1 MEGEHFMESGVRG
14 APVAVQRFSMN
25 KLITRPETGVTIGI
39 IVVWSIFYFLS
50 PKFLWPANIGS
61 ICTVAAEMGIIA
73 VGMAF
78 LQISGE
84 TDLSVGS
91 VYVFVPTIMIQSSQ
105 ALRLPIFVGFLVA
118 MAFAVIVGFVNGTIT
133 LRFKLPSFIVTLS
146 TMMLLSG
153 LLLAITGGFITQL
166 PDENLWFTILAK
178 RYGDFR
184 VSVAWMLLVVAVFHF
199 TLNSTR
205 YGNWVFA
212 TGGNE
217 SIARK
222 MGIDTLKVKMTNFIV
237 CSMLA
242 GFAGC
247 ISAARV
253 YSVNPSVGFDLMFD
267 AMASGII
274 GGCLLSGG
282 RGSIIGTL
290 LGVLLLSSVNSG
302 LILAGASPYWYRA
315 FVGAIILVVVIINL
329 VVVGG
334 RRGKV
339 AK

>member
-1 MEGEHFMESGVRG
+1 VRILVDYPVLASPENFSGLGQKQLR
-14 APVAVQRFSMN
+14 
-25 KLITRPETGVTIGI
+25 
-39 IVVWSIFYFLS
+39 Y
-50 PKFLWPANIGS
+50 
-61 ICTVAAEMGIIA
+61 
-73 VGMAF
+73 
-78 LQISGE
+78 
-84 TDLSVGS
+84 LSVGS
-91 VYVFVPTIMIQSSQ
+91 VYVFVPTIMIQSAQ
-105 ALRLPIFVGFLVA
+105 ALHLPIFIGFLIA
-118 MAFAVIVGFVNGTIT
+118 MAFAVLVGFVNGTIT

-153 LLLAITGGFITQL
+153 LLLAITSGFITQVS
-166 PDENLWFTILAK
+166 DENLWFTILSK
-178 RYGDFR
+178 RFGDFR
-184 VSVAWMLLVVAVFHF
+184 ISVVWMLLIVLFFHF
-199 TLNSTR
+199 LLTATM

-217 SIARK
+217 TIARK
-222 MGIDTLKVKMTNFIV
+222 MGINTLRVKMTNFIA

-315 FVGAIILVVVIINL
+315 FVGAIILVVVMINL
-329 VVVGG
+329 IVIGG

-339 AK
+339 SK

>member
-1 MEGEHFMESGVRG
+1 MESGANSSHVVLKRN
-14 APVAVQRFSMN
+14 SWN
-25 KLITRPETGVTIGI
+25 KLITRPETGVTIGL
-39 IVVWSIFYFLS
+39 IVVWSIFYLLS

-61 ICTVAAEMGIIA
+61 ICTVAAEMGTIA

-91 VYVFVPTIMIQSSQ
+91 VYVFVPTIMIQSAQ
-105 ALRLPIFVGFLVA
+105 ALRLPIFIGFLIA
-118 MAFAVIVGFVNGTIT
+118 MAFAVLVGFINGTIT

-153 LLLAITGGFITQL
+153 LLLAITGGFITQVS
-166 PDENLWFTILAK
+166 DENLWFTILAK
-178 RYGDFR
+178 RFGDFR
-184 VSVAWMLLVVAVFHF
+184 ISVLWMVLIVLFFHF
-199 TLNSTR
+199 TLTSTT

-217 SIARK
+217 TIARK
-222 MGIDTLKVKMTNFIV
+222 MGINTLRVKMTNFIV

-329 VVVGG
+329 IVVGG

-339 AK
+339 LK

>member
-1 MEGEHFMESGVRG
+1 MASGANPPQVILRRY
-14 APVAVQRFSMN
+14 PLN
-25 KLITRPETGVTIGI
+25 KLITRPEVGVTIGL
-39 IVVWSIFYFLS
+39 IVVWSIFYILS

-91 VYVFVPTIMIQSSQ
+91 VYVFVPTIMIQSAQ
-105 ALRLPIFVGFLVA
+105 ALHLPIFIGFLIA
-118 MAFAVIVGFVNGTIT
+118 MAFAVLVGFVNGTIT

-153 LLLAITGGFITQL
+153 LLLAITSGFITQVS
-166 PDENLWFTILAK
+166 DENLWFTILSK
-178 RYGDFR
+178 RFGDFR
-184 VSVAWMLLVVAVFHF
+184 ISVVWMLLIVLFFHF
-199 TLNSTR
+199 TLNSTM

-217 SIARK
+217 TIARK
-222 MGIDTLKVKMTNFIV
+222 MGINTSRVKLTNFIA

-329 VVVGG
+329 IVIGG

-339 AK
+339 SR

>member
-1 MEGEHFMESGVRG
+1 MGYGANPSQVASKRYSWNKLVTRPESGVTAG
-14 APVAVQRFSMN
+14 LV
-25 KLITRPETGVTIGI
+25 
-39 IVVWSIFYFLS
+39 VVWTLFYILS

-91 VYVFVPTIMIQSSQ
+91 VYVFVPTIMVQSAQ
-105 ALRLPIFVGFLVA
+105 ALHLPVFVGFLIA
-118 MAFAVIVGFVNGTIT
+118 MVFAALVGFVNGTIT
-133 LRFKLPSFIVTLS
+133 LRFKLPSFIVTLA

-153 LLLAITGGFITQL
+153 LLLAITGGFITQVS
-166 PDENLWFTILAK
+166 DENLWFTILAK
-178 RYGDFR
+178 RFGDFR
-184 VSVAWMLLVVAVFHF
+184 ISFLWMVLIVLFFHYK
-199 TLNSTR
+199 LNSTR

-217 SIARK
+217 TIARK
-222 MGIDTLKVKMTNFIV
+222 MGINTLKVKMTNFIV
-237 CSMLA
+237 CSVLA

-247 ISAARV
+247 VSTARV

-274 GGCLLSGG
+274 GGCLLTGG

-315 FVGAIILVVVIINL
+315 FVGAIILAVVIINL